1 MNRLKTILMVC
12 AIAFLL
18 SFIFAA
24 LPWRALTAWANLF
37 GVQIPAAE
45 PWIVFWVRILFTTY
59 GMIGVFFVILAQNPL
74 KYGSMLPLAAY
85 GLLLLGILELI
96 GSIRYALPLITF
108 IVDVIFCFIIGILIL
123 IYRREAINEELKI
136 QSFKKQ

>member
-1 MNRLKTILMVC
+1 MVC

-18 SFIFAA
+18 SFIFAV

-45 PWIVFWVRILFTTY
+45 PWIVFVFRLLGATY

-74 KYGSMLPLAAY
+74 KYGAMLLLAAY

-96 GSIRYALPLITF
+96 GSIRYALPFITY
-108 IVDVIFCFIIGILIL
+108 IVDVIFCFITGILIL
-123 IYRREAINEELKI
+123 IYRREAIDEDLKI
-136 QSFKKQ
+136 QSYKKQ